1 SVYTIGI
8 LTFLIGSTLAGFS
21 ASMQML
27 NVSRLI
33 QGVGAGAQMPI
44 ATTIVGDISTK
55 RERAKIQGY
64 LSSVWGISAILGPL
78 IGAFFVDFLNWRY
91 VFWMNIPLG
100 LLSMAGILIFLKE
113 NIKKE
118 KQPVDYIGAAL
129 MMVGVSALMYIL
141 VEGGVGIAWL
151 SRQMAILFAIVLASF
166 ALFFLYEKRVQEP
179 IMPASIWEYRL
190 IKIAKDRKSTRLNSS
205 TLRSRMPSSAC

>member
-1 SVYTIGI
+1 LLS
-8 LTFLIGSTLAGFS
+8 
-21 ASMQML
+21 
-27 NVSRLI
+27 
-33 QGVGAGAQMPI
+33 PI
-44 ATTIVGDISTK
+44 ASHLRPTRFPYTTLFRS
-55 RERAKIQGY
+55 
-64 LSSVWGISAILGPL
+64 
-78 IGAFFVDFLNWRY
+78 
-91 VFWMNIPLG
+91 
-100 LLSMAGILIFLKE
+100 
-113 NIKKE
+113 
-118 KQPVDYIGAAL
+118 
-129 MMVGVSALMYIL
+129 VSALMYIL